1 MDSSWDVC
9 LGQFAVNSSA
19 NLASRGEFSSVLT
32 RGEHRCNRVTKLV
45 GGGDAVA
52 GAFAVGLFL
61 MRPLT
66 FSLSFPSLTLIIVR
80 TSHASQ
86 FSFLLSLFISSFK
99 N

>member
-19 NLASRGEFSSVLT
+19 NLAFRGEFSSLLT
-32 RGEHRCNRVTKLV
+32 RGEHRCNQSDKVV
-45 GGGDAVA
+45 GGGDTVA
-52 GAFAVGLFL
+52 GVFAVGLFL

-66 FSLSFPSLTLIIVR
+66 FSLCFPSLTLIIVR

-86 FSFLLSLFISSFK
+86 FSFLLSLFIYSFK